1 MKGLV
6 VDVLKAEGDL
16 VQVGEPIAILS
27 AMKMETIIS
36 STCTGR
42 ISKLLVRI
50 GDALDSGDL
59 VAIIL
64 K

>member
-36 STCTGR
+36 STSNGR

-64 K
+64 N